1 MSRLRIA
8 PIVEG
13 HGEVIAIRRLLE
25 RIWREVVGGEYL
37 EVLQPV
43 RLPRSK
49 LLTTDIKHGIK
60 TADDQEIERAVKF
73 AAAKLQGRRDVPMSD
88 LVLLLLDADT
98 DCPKDLAPNLLR
110 AVQEAAGAQDA
121 TVILANVEYETW
133 FVGAAESLEGPLR
146 LDAGDA
152 DIADPEQRRYGKG
165 WIKQRFTG
173 TKYSETVDQV
183 KLTARMDLEACRA
196 RCPSFDKLCRE
207 LEARS
212 GTTE

>member
-13 HGEVIAIRRLLE
+13 HGEVIAIRCLLD
-25 RIWREVVGGEYL
+25 RIWREIVGGEYV

-49 LLTTDIKHGIK
+49 LLTTDSARGIK
-60 TADDQEIERAVKF
+60 IPNVDEIERAVTF
-73 AAAKLQGRRDVPMSD
+73 AAAKLHHRRDAPMSD

-98 DCPKDLAPNLLR
+98 DCPKDLAPNLLKTVR
-110 AVQEAAGAQDA
+110 KAAGTQDA
-121 TVILANVEYETW
+121 TIALANVEYETW
-133 FVGAAESLEGPLR
+133 FVGAAGSLKGHLR
-146 LDAGDA
+146 LEAGDA
-152 DIADPEQRRYGKG
+152 DVTDPEQRRYGKG

-183 KLTARMDLEACRA
+183 RLTARMDLEACRA

-212 GTTE
+212 GATD

>member
-1 MSRLRIA
+1 M
-8 PIVEG
+8 
-13 HGEVIAIRRLLE
+13 
-25 RIWREVVGGEYL
+25 
-37 EVLQPV
+37 
-43 RLPRSK
+43 
-49 LLTTDIKHGIK
+49 
-60 TADDQEIERAVKF
+60 KF

-98 DCPKDLAPNLLR
+98 DCPKDLAQNLLR